1 MRGFHAHQLASA
13 GNPSNRESGMK
24 TVWRVFGYL
33 KRYPALAL
41 GTLACAITGTLMVI
55 VFPGVTKLIIDDV
68 VRQHHPEKLLPLVG
82 LALVAFLL
90 QHGFNTLRI
99 ILNNTFEQ
107 RVIFDLRSDL
117 YSHIQLLPLRWFDN
131 RATGDLMTRVIEDVN
146 SVERVLIDGIEQ
158 GVVAVLQV
166 VIVLSVMFY
175 FNATLALL
183 ALTPFPLLIAGA
195 LTYTL
200 TAHRRYRLQ
209 RRAASAMNALL
220 HDNLSG
226 IRQIKSFA
234 REKEEHARFNRVSD
248 QLRHATLVV
257 MRVWAI
263 YSPSMSMFEAIGAVI
278 VLALGSRA
286 VLTGTMQ
293 IGDLVAFLMLT
304 AFLYDP
310 ISRLHQLNQLVQAGR
325 AAGERVFEILDESTE
340 PGWIDN
346 YVPVRVAG
354 DIRYENV
361 NFSYAESLPALRNVS
376 LHARP
381 GETVALVGATGAGKS
396 TLASLLPRF
405 YELKNGDGRIFVD
418 GREIREYG
426 IRSLRENIGLVTQE
440 SFLFNGSIR
449 ENLLMGKPSATD
461 AELWRAV
468 DAANAREFI
477 ERLLEK
483 LESIVGE
490 RGVKLSVGEKQ
501 RLSIARAL
509 LKDPPI
515 LILDEATASVDTAT
529 ERLIQEALEHLM
541 ANRTSIVI
549 AHRLS
554 TIVRAD
560 QILVLDHGRIIERGT
575 HEELIGDGGKY
586 ARLCEQSLLESPREV
601 VDATANLE
609 ETPVASPDEQMPA
622 TPEH

>member
-1 MRGFHAHQLASA
+1 
-13 GNPSNRESGMK
+13 MK
-24 TVWRVFGYL
+24 TVWRVFAYL
-33 KRYPALAL
+33 KRYPLLAAGTLTCAVL
-41 GTLACAITGTLMVI
+41 GTFMVI
-55 VFPGVTKLIIDDV
+55 IFPAVTKWIINDV
-68 VRQHHPEKLLPLVG
+68 VRTNHPEKLLPLVL
-82 LALVAFLL
+82 LAAAALLL
-90 QHGFNTLRI
+90 QHGFNAVRI
-99 ILNNTFEQ
+99 VLNNTFEQ
-107 RVIFDLRSDL
+107 KVIFDLRSDL

-158 GVVAVLQV
+158 GVVALLQV
-166 VIVLSVMFY
+166 VIVMAVMFY
-175 FNATLALL
+175 LNAKLALL
-183 ALTPFPLLIAGA
+183 ALAPFPLLIAGA

-226 IRQIKSFA
+226 VRQIKSFV
-234 REKEEHARFNRVSD
+234 REREEHARFNRVSD

-263 YSPSMSMFEAIGAVI
+263 YSPSMSMFEAFGAVL
-278 VLALGSRA
+278 VLGFGSHA

-310 ISRLHQLNQLVQAGR
+310 ISRLHQLNQLMQAGR
-325 AAGERVFEILDESTE
+325 AAGERVFEILDERVE
-340 PGWIDN
+340 PGWIE
-346 YVPVRVAG
+346 RKMSARIAG

-361 NFSYAESLPALRNVS
+361 SFSYTEGLPALDRVS
-376 LHARP
+376 FHAAP

-396 TLASLLPRF
+396 TLVNLLVRF
-405 YELKNGDGRIFVD
+405 YEFTGGEIYIDGKP
-418 GREIREYG
+418 IREYAL
-426 IRSLRENIGLVTQE
+426 RSLREAIGVVTQE

-449 ENLLMGKPSATD
+449 ENLLMGKPDATD
-461 AELWRAV
+461 MELWRAV

-477 ERLLEK
+477 ERLPAG
-483 LESIVGE
+483 LESVVGE

-529 ERLIQEALEHLM
+529 ERLIQEALERLM
-541 ANRTSIVI
+541 FHRTSIVI

-560 QILVLDHGRIIERGT
+560 QILVLDHGRIIERGR
-575 HEELIGDGGKY
+575 HDELLAFGGKY
-586 ARLCEQSLLESPREV
+586 ARLCEQSLLETSPRPE
-601 VDATANLE
+601 L
-609 ETPVASPDEQMPA
+609 ETPTEIATLPIPAPDEQLSV
-622 TPEH
+622 

>member
-1 MRGFHAHQLASA
+1 
-13 GNPSNRESGMK
+13 MK
-24 TVWRVFGYL
+24 TVWRVFTYL
-33 KRYPALAL
+33 KRYPLLAAGTLTCAVL
-41 GTLACAITGTLMVI
+41 GTFMVI
-55 VFPGVTKLIIDDV
+55 VFPAVTKWIINDV
-68 VRQHHPEKLLPLVG
+68 VRTNHPEKLLPLVL
-82 LALVAFLL
+82 LAAAAFLL
-90 QHGFNTLRI
+90 QHAFNAVRI
-99 ILNNTFEQ
+99 VLNNTFEQ
-107 RVIFDLRSDL
+107 KVIFDLRSDL

-146 SVERVLIDGIEQ
+146 AVERVLIDGIEQ
-158 GVVAVLQV
+158 GVVALLQV
-166 VIVLSVMFY
+166 VIVMAVMFY
-175 FNATLALL
+175 LNTTLALL
-183 ALTPFPLLIAGA
+183 ALAPFPLLIAGA

-226 IRQIKSFA
+226 VRQIKSFV

-263 YSPSMSMFEAIGAVI
+263 YSPSMSMFEAFGAVL
-278 VLALGSRA
+278 VLGFGSHA
-286 VLTGTMQ
+286 VLTGAMQ

-310 ISRLHQLNQLVQAGR
+310 ISRLHQLNQLMQAGR
-325 AAGERVFEILDESTE
+325 AAGERVFEILDERVE
-340 PGWIDN
+340 PGFVAGIAD
-346 YVPVRVAG
+346 PGRVRIAG

-361 NFSYAESLPALRNVS
+361 SFSYTDGLPALDRVS
-376 LHARP
+376 FHAAP
-381 GETVALVGATGAGKS
+381 GATVALVGATGAGKS
-396 TLASLLPRF
+396 TLVNLLVRF
-405 YELKNGDGRIFVD
+405 YEFIGGEIYIDERP
-418 GREIREYG
+418 IREYAL
-426 IRSLRENIGLVTQE
+426 RSLREAVGVVTQE

-449 ENLLMGKPSATD
+449 ENLLMGKPDATD
-461 AELWRAV
+461 VELWRAV

-477 ERLLEK
+477 ERLPTG
-483 LESIVGE
+483 LESVVGE

-529 ERLIQEALEHLM
+529 ERLIQEALERLM
-541 ANRTSIVI
+541 FHRTSIAI

-554 TIVRAD
+554 TIVHAD
-560 QILVLDHGRIIERGT
+560 QILVLDHGRIIERGR
-575 HEELIGDGGKY
+575 HDELLAFGGKY
-586 ARLCEQSLLESPREV
+586 ARLCEQSLLETSPQLDLETQPEI
-601 VDATANLE
+601 ATLSIP
-609 ETPVASPDEQMPA
+609 TPDEQLSI
-622 TPEH
+622 

>member
-1 MRGFHAHQLASA
+1 
-13 GNPSNRESGMK
+13 MK
-24 TVWRVFGYL
+24 TVWRVFAYL
-33 KRYPALAL
+33 KRYPWMAA
-41 GTLACAITGTLMVI
+41 GTLTCAILSTLTVI
-55 VFPGVTKLIIDDV
+55 VFPGVTKWIIDGV
-68 VRQHHPEKLLPLVG
+68 VRTNRPDRLLPLIA
-82 LALVAFLL
+82 LAAVAFVL
-90 QHGFNTLRI
+90 QHIFNALRI

-107 RVIFDLRSDL
+107 KVIFDLRSDL

-158 GVVAVLQV
+158 GVVAVLQI
-166 VIVLSVMFY
+166 VIVMVVMFY
-175 FNATLALL
+175 LNAKLALL
-183 ALTPFPLLIAGA
+183 ALAPFPFLIAGA

-226 IRQIKSFA
+226 VRQIKSFA
-234 REKEEHARFNRVSD
+234 REREEHARFNRVSA
-248 QLRHATLVV
+248 QLRHSTLVV

-263 YSPSMSMFEAIGAVI
+263 YSPSMSMFEAFGAVL
-278 VLALGSRA
+278 VLGFGSHA
-286 VLTGTMQ
+286 VLTGAMQ

-325 AAGERVFEILDESTE
+325 AAGERVFEILDEPVE
-340 PGWIDN
+340 PGFVVEIRD
-346 YVPVRVAG
+346 RGRARILG
-354 DIRYENV
+354 DIRYEDV
-361 NFSYAESLPALRNVS
+361 SFSYAEGLPALS
-376 LHARP
+376 HISFHAPP
-381 GETVALVGATGAGKS
+381 GATIALVGATGAGKS
-396 TLASLLPRF
+396 TLVNLLVRF
-405 YELKNGDGRIFVD
+405 YEFSSGEIYVD
-418 GREIREYG
+418 GRPIREYAL
-426 IRSLRENIGLVTQE
+426 RSLREAVGVVTQE

-449 ENLLMGKPSATD
+449 ENLLMGKPDASD

-468 DAANAREFI
+468 DAANARAFI
-477 ERLLEK
+477 ERLPAG
-483 LESIVGE
+483 LESVVGE

-529 ERLIQEALEHLM
+529 ERLIQEALERLM
-541 ANRTSIVI
+541 FHRTSIVI

-554 TIVRAD
+554 TIVHAD

-575 HEELIGDGGKY
+575 HDELLGFNGKY
-586 ARLCEQSLLESPREV
+586 ARLCEQSLLEVSTQSE
-601 VDATANLE
+601 L
-609 ETPVASPDEQMPA
+609 ETPTETMIVPIPTPDEQLPV
-622 TPEH
+622 

>member
-1 MRGFHAHQLASA
+1 
-13 GNPSNRESGMK
+13 MK
-24 TVWRVFGYL
+24 TVWRVFAYL
-33 KRYPALAL
+33 KRYPWMAA
-41 GTLACAITGTLMVI
+41 GTLSCAILSTLMVI
-55 VFPGVTKLIIDDV
+55 VFPAATKWIIDDV
-68 VRQHHPEKLLPLVG
+68 VRANRPDKLLPLIL
-82 LALVAFLL
+82 LAAAAFLV
-90 QHGFNTLRI
+90 QHVFNSLRI

-158 GVVAVLQV
+158 GVVAILQV
-166 VIVLSVMFY
+166 LIVVSVMFY
-175 FNATLALL
+175 LNVKLALL
-183 ALTPFPLLIAGA
+183 ALVPFPLLIAGA

-209 RRAASAMNALL
+209 RRASSDMNALL
-220 HDNLSG
+220 HDNLAG
-226 IRQIKSFA
+226 VRQIKSFV
-234 REKEEHARFNRVSD
+234 REREEHARFNRVSD

-263 YSPSMSMFEAIGAVI
+263 YSPSMSMFEAIGALLV
-278 VLALGSRA
+278 VAFGSRA
-286 VLTGTMQ
+286 VLAGTMQ
-293 IGDLVAFLMLT
+293 LGDLVAFLMLT

-325 AAGERVFEILDESTE
+325 AAGERVFEILDEPVE
-340 PGWIDN
+340 PG
-346 YVPVRVAG
+346 VVAASGDRGAGITDPGYKTRILG

-361 NFSYAESLPALRNVS
+361 SFSYVEGLPALRNVS
-376 LHARP
+376 FHAPP
-381 GETVALVGATGAGKS
+381 GATVALVGATGAGKS
-396 TLASLLPRF
+396 TLVNLLVRF
-405 YELKNGDGRIFVD
+405 YEFTSGQIYIDEKP
-418 GREIREYG
+418 IREYELRG
-426 IRSLRENIGLVTQE
+426 LREAIGVVTQE

-449 ENLLMGKPSATD
+449 ENLLMGKPD
-461 AELWRAV
+461 ASDAKLWRAV
-468 DAANAREFI
+468 DAANARQFI
-477 ERLLEK
+477 ERLPDR
-483 LESIVGE
+483 LESVVGE

-501 RLSIARAL
+501 RLTIARAL

-529 ERLIQEALEHLM
+529 ERLIQEALERLM

-554 TIVRAD
+554 TIVHAD

-575 HEELIGDGGKY
+575 HEQLLALGGKY
-586 ARLCEQSLLESPREV
+586 ARLCQQSLLE
-601 VDATANLE
+601 
-609 ETPVASPDEQMPA
+609 
-622 TPEH
+622 